1 MVREVL
7 MRHGLY
13 VLTDVPA
20 GTRQVRARFVGYA
33 SVTQSVA
40 VDAASG
46 TTLDFRLVAA
56 PIQLEGLVVVGYGTQ
71 ERRDLTGS
79 IGSVTLQQ
87 IAEVPTSN
95 PMQAIQAR
103 VAGVDVVA
111 GGSYRP
117 GIPMNVTVRGIRSIA
132 AGNGPLYVVDG
143 VPLAG
148 GIEDFNPATIQS
160 IEVLKDASATA
171 VYGSR
176 GSNGV
181 ILITTRR
188 GAAGVPDNTIRVSYD
203 AQYGAQSALHLVDMM
218 NGPETIAERRAAR
231 RTTRACSHPTSCP
244 RCSAPRMRR
253 IRPRMRDA
261 RPARIGSAACCGPAL
276 SSAISSASR
285 PSRGPPGSPS
295 PAATS
300 IRTASRSARGIGST
314 PAR

>member
-1 MVREVL
+1 MDSPHRPAASPSHPLPPRLVREVL
-7 MRHGLY
+7 MRHGLLVLTALCAALRLQAQGRITGTVTDSATARPIAGPTVVVLGTNRTAATNTSGAY
-13 VLTDVPA
+13 VITDVPA

-79 IGSVTLQQ
+79 IGSVTPQQ

-132 AGNGPLYVVDG
+132 AGNGPLYVVG
-143 VPLAG
+143 GAPPPKRPAG
-148 GIEDFNPATIQS
+148 
-160 IEVLKDASATA
+160 
-171 VYGSR
+171 
-176 GSNGV
+176 
-181 ILITTRR
+181 
-188 GAAGVPDNTIRVSYD
+188 
-203 AQYGAQSALHLVDMM
+203 
-218 NGPETIAERRAAR
+218 RRA
-231 RTTRACSHPTSCP
+231 TRACSHPTSCR
-244 RCSAPRMRR
+244 RCCAPRMRP
-253 IRPRMRDA
+253 IRPRIRDA
-261 RPARIGSAACCGPAL
+261 RPGRIGSAACCGPAL

-300 IRTASRSARGIGST
+300 IRTASPSARGIGST